1 MREITSRDVRST
13 IKDLL
18 SYATTIERV
27 DKELDQYI
35 HSSKPK
41 LYGFFLDEAIVG
53 LVGVESITADH
64 FEIKHI
70 AVLPNQRGQSVGSKM
85 IRFVYE
91 KHGLSLLSA
100 ETDRDAVEFYR
111 KYGFEIVSLGEKYP
125 GVERFRCEY
134 KLV

>member
-1 MREITSRDVRST
+1 MIEITSRDVRP
-13 IKDLL
+13 IIRDLL
-18 SYATTIERV
+18 SYATAIEKV

-35 HSSKPK
+35 HSRKRI
-41 LYGFFLDEAIVG
+41 LYGFLYDDRIVG
-53 LVGVESITADH
+53 LVGVELLTVDH

-85 IRFVYE
+85 IRFVCE

-111 KYGFEIVSLGEKYP
+111 NYGFEIVSLGEKYP